1 MTVYSGSQTATMG
14 LPVPRPAGLQ
24 RTDGSAVPLRG
35 VAIQGDVYG
44 GQACVKVTQRY
55 QNTEST
61 PVETIYTFPLPA
73 DATLVGFAMMCHGR
87 RLEGLVKEREEA
99 FHHYDEAIFAGHG
112 AALLEQERANVFTAS
127 VGNLLPGEETLIEV
141 QYVQRLQ
148 AEEGALRWMIPTLVA
163 PRYIPGTPMGDR
175 TGGGW
180 AEPSDRV
187 PDADRITPP
196 LGPAAYGL
204 TLDLC
209 FDLGSDLTV
218 ESPSHQVM
226 VTPEAEKRVRVALA
240 SPEVGLDR
248 DVVLIARRVSDAP
261 LSTVVLHRPADASEP
276 GVLALTV
283 VPDLDGSTT
292 ATIPQDVVF
301 LLDVSG
307 SMQGASM
314 GEAETALRLCLRHL
328 RAGDRFNI
336 IAFQSTYALFAQQP
350 VPFTQQT
357 LEQADAWVQ
366 ALRATGGTELL
377 APFLTAV
384 QQVPDGVVVLLTDGQ
399 VGNED
404 EILREVCAARGRA
417 RVYSFGIGTNVSD
430 MLLRDLAR
438 HTGGAVEFVYPGERI
453 DEKVIAQFARAVAP
467 RITDVTITFSG
478 NDLEVR
484 DQAPSTLPALVEG
497 EPWTLFA
504 RCTGQGH
511 GQAEIRGQS
520 AGTPFFLTVPIDL
533 STAVERSLL
542 PRLWAAE
549 WIRELEAIE
558 VQGRRARLMQQR
570 IVDLAVQY
578 GVMSRYTA
586 FLVIEQRTGTRRAN
600 GQPATRVIPVHVPA
614 GWAMFERQ
622 RQAVLQSH
630 GLRGATSLLGATP
643 YSAAAP
649 AAMAPSASAPLEAQG
664 GMARRRRSDAPRAA
678 LEVRDQAMPETP
690 PAYAADPLVQLLGQ
704 QLASGLWDAPN
715 SGDDQEVHRA
725 RATARALLTLLQAGV
740 TTQHP
745 LYGTQVKKA
754 VEALVQLAGQ
764 LVPHAVQAAEWAL
777 GVAWLVASGQRTRR
791 EIEAIIAGH
800 AALSTLKSHLGNAS
814 AIRLY
819 VTERIEDGR

>member
-1 MTVYSGSQTATMG
+1 V
-14 LPVPRPAGLQ
+14 V
-24 RTDGSAVPLRG
+24 V
-35 VAIQGDVYG
+35 QGEVYG

-61 PVETIYTFPLPA
+61 PVEAIYTFPLPA
-73 DATLVGFAMMCHGR
+73 DATLVGFAMMCNGR
-87 RLEGLVKEREEA
+87 RLEGIVKEREEA

-127 VGNLLPGEETLIEV
+127 VGNLLPGEETLVEV

-196 LGPAAYGL
+196 LGPVAYGL

-209 FDLGSDLTV
+209 FDLGSDITV
-218 ESPSHQVM
+218 ESPSHQVT
-226 VTPEAEKRVRVALA
+226 VSPEAGKRLRVALA

-248 DVVLIARRVSDAP
+248 DVVLIARGASDAP

-283 VPDLDGSTT
+283 VPDLEGRAT
-292 ATIPQDVVF
+292 ATTSQDVVF

-307 SMQGASM
+307 SMQGAAM

-336 IAFQSTYALFAQQP
+336 IAFQSTYALFAPQP

-366 ALRATGGTELL
+366 TLRATGGTELL

-384 QQVPDGVVVLLTDGQ
+384 QQAPDGVVVLLTDGQ

-430 MLLRDLAR
+430 VLLRDLAR

-453 DEKVIAQFARAVAP
+453 DEKVLVQFARAVAP

-484 DQAPSTLPALVEG
+484 EQAPSTLPALVEG

-504 RCTGQGH
+504 RFTGQGH

-520 AGTPFFLTVPIDL
+520 AGIPFFLTVPIDL

-558 VQGRRARLMQQR
+558 VHRRRARQMQQR

-586 FLVIEQRTGTRRAN
+586 FLVIEQRTGTRRAS

-622 RQAVLQSH
+622 RQAVLQAH
-630 GLRGATSLLGATP
+630 VLRAATASLPSAT
-643 YSAAAP
+643 AP
-649 AAMAPSASAPLEAQG
+649 SSPALRAMAPSAFAPVETQF
-664 GMARRRRSDAPRAA
+664 GMARGRRGDVTRAA
-678 LEVRDQAMPETP
+678 LEVRDQAMPGTSP
-690 PAYAADPLVQLLGQ
+690 VHTVDPVTQLLEQ
-704 QLASGLWDAPN
+704 QLASGLWDDPN
-715 SGDDQEVHRA
+715 SSDDQEVRRA
-725 RATARALLTLLQAGV
+725 RATARALLTLLQAEV
-740 TTQHP
+740 TTHHP
-745 LYGTQVKKA
+745 VYGAQVRKA

-764 LVPHAVQAAEWAL
+764 LVIHAAHVAEWVL

-800 AALSTLKSHLGNAS
+800 AALSTLRSHLGNAP
-814 AIRLY
+814 AVRLY
-819 VTERIEDGR
+819 VTERMEIEDGA

>member
-1 MTVYSGSQTATMG
+1 MTALGA
-14 LPVPRPAGLQ
+14 AGLSQ
-24 RTDGSAVPLRG
+24 ATASLTPTALPHPWVPL
-35 VAIQGDVYG
+35 
-44 GQACVKVTQRY
+44 T
-55 QNTEST
+55 
-61 PVETIYTFPLPA
+61 
-73 DATLVGFAMMCHGR
+73 
-87 RLEGLVKEREEA
+87 
-99 FHHYDEAIFAGHG
+99 
-112 AALLEQERANVFTAS
+112 
-127 VGNLLPGEETLIEV
+127 
-141 QYVQRLQ
+141 
-148 AEEGALRWMIPTLVA
+148 
-163 PRYIPGTPMGDR
+163 
-175 TGGGW
+175 
-180 AEPSDRV
+180 
-187 PDADRITPP
+187 
-196 LGPAAYGL
+196 YGL

-218 ESPSHQVM
+218 ESPSHQVT
-226 VTPEAEKRVRVALA
+226 VTPEAGKRVRVALA

-248 DVVLIARRVSDAP
+248 DVVLIARGVSDAP

-283 VPDLDGSTT
+283 VPDLDGSAT
-292 ATIPQDVVF
+292 ATTPQDVVF

-430 MLLRDLAR
+430 VLLRDLAR

-478 NDLEVR
+478 NDLAVR
-484 DQAPSTLPALVEG
+484 EQAPSTLPALVEG

-504 RCTGQGH
+504 RFTGQGH

-533 STAVERSLL
+533 SAAAARPLL

-549 WIRELEAIE
+549 WIRRAGSDRSARSARQADAAADRRPGRAVRGDVAVHGVSRHRAAHWRTTGQWPAGNTGHPGPRPCWLGDVRAAETTGTAGARA
-558 VQGRRARLMQQR
+558 QGGRRSSWAQHP
-570 IVDLAVQY
+570 
-578 GVMSRYTA
+578 TA
-586 FLVIEQRTGTRRAN
+586 
-600 GQPATRVIPVHVPA
+600 P
-614 GWAMFERQ
+614 
-622 RQAVLQSH
+622 
-630 GLRGATSLLGATP
+630 
-643 YSAAAP
+643 AAP
-649 AAMAPSASAPLEAQG
+649 SAMAPSASAPIEAQF
-664 GMARRRRSDAPRAA
+664 GMARRRRSDAP
-678 LEVRDQAMPETP
+678 
-690 PAYAADPLVQLLGQ
+690 VQ
-704 QLASGLWDAPN
+704 
-715 SGDDQEVHRA
+715 H
-725 RATARALLTLLQAGV
+725 
-740 TTQHP
+740 
-745 LYGTQVKKA
+745 
-754 VEALVQLAGQ
+754 
-764 LVPHAVQAAEWAL
+764 
-777 GVAWLVASGQRTRR
+777 
-791 EIEAIIAGH
+791 
-800 AALSTLKSHLGNAS
+800 
-814 AIRLY
+814 
-819 VTERIEDGR
+819 